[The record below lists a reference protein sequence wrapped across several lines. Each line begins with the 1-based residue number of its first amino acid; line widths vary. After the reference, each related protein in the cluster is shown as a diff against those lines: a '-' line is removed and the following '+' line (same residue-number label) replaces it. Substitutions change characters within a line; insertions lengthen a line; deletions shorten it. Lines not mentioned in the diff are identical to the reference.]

1 VAWPKEGL
9 VGVAVSDK
17 ILFTEKTCR
26 NGAEEPALNFR
37 SAPES
42 DRLLRCRELTLWAR
56 SRQSAPQ
63 QFARLDAP
71 SDVIRR
77 TFDIDILNGLD
88 AELRVLR

>member
-42 DRLLRCRELTLWAR
+42 DRLLRCRELTLWAI
-56 SRQSAPQ
+56 SDISHCAKSA
-63 QFARLDAP
+63 
-71 SDVIRR
+71 S
-77 TFDIDILNGLD
+77 
-88 AELRVLR
+88 ERVTGTRCLPKTPER